1 MVDLRVSKDVEV
13 LFLRS
18 CQLSTCMYMLLV
30 SVAVKHVLYEI
41 LDHVTHITVLHNYY
55 CTWVTVLYTVSFIL
69 AHTALVSSA
78 DFVILFFHQ
87 LFVNCLS
94 IGPGIR
100 RVSNRLV
107 PQDV

>member
-1 MVDLRVSKDVEV
+1 M
-13 LFLRS
+13 
-18 CQLSTCMYMLLV
+18 
-30 SVAVKHVLYEI
+30 
-41 LDHVTHITVLHNYY
+41 
-55 CTWVTVLYTVSFIL
+55 VLYTVSFIL
-69 AHTALVSSA
+69 ALSTHTALVSSA

-100 RVSNRLV
+100 RVTNRLV

>member
-30 SVAVKHVLYEI
+30 SVAVNHVLYEI

-100 RVSNRLV
+100 RVTNCLV